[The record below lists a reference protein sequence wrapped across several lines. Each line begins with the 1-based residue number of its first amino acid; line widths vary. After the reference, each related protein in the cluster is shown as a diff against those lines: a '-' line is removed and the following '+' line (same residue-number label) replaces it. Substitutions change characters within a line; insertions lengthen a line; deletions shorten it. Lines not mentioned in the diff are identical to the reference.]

1 MQTHKISRKAQWH
14 SVTHHL
20 EGLIWTVMCYDN
32 ADSGA
37 EAGRTSSNVSA
48 ALVSAVLFLCCR
60 LPWQQMMRG
69 WKEQINGA

>member
-1 MQTHKISRKAQWH
+1 
-14 SVTHHL
+14 
-20 EGLIWTVMCYDN
+20 MCYDN
-32 ADSGA
+32 AESSA

-69 WKEQINGA
+69 WKEQINGAKTNKRMRRIKGRCISQDKEKSKKED